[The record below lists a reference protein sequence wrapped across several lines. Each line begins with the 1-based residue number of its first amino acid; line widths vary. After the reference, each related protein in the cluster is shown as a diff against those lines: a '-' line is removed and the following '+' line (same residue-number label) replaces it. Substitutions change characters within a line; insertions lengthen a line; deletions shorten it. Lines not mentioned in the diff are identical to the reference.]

1 MQGGRVIV
9 SFPASVLH
17 MHGRFRYNR
26 RARAGCVLF
35 YRRFHRLDSEGRNG
49 CMNSGSKYVY
59 DFAQGGAGMKELL
72 GGKGANLSEMVSL
85 GIPVPSGFIIT
96 TEACIYYSE
105 TGGYPEGLETEIDDH
120 LKTLESEAGKDFG
133 DREDPLLVSV
143 RSGAVVSMPGMMD
156 TVLNLGL
163 NDVTVKGL
171 AESTGNPRFAYDS
184 YRRFIQM
191 FGEVVMRVE
200 GQIFEDALIAKK
212 AEVGAV
218 SDTELLA
225 AGTMSGPGSTG
236 RPIEYPT
243 ISAQLSMFNPW
254 CSATKVIIRVQAWP
268 SHGIPPA
275 ERRSSTV
282 SF

>member
-1 MQGGRVIV
+1 
-9 SFPASVLH
+9 
-17 MHGRFRYNR
+17 
-26 RARAGCVLF
+26 
-35 YRRFHRLDSEGRNG
+35 
-49 CMNSGSKYVY
+49 
-59 DFAQGGAGMKELL
+59 
-72 GGKGANLSEMVSL
+72 MVSM

-191 FGEVVMRVE
+191 FGEVVVAGGRHP
-200 GQIFEDALIAKK
+200 QPL
-212 AEVGAV
+212 AEM
-218 SDTELLA
+218 ERLA
-225 AGTMSGPGSTG
+225 PEAF
-236 RPIEYPT
+236 
-243 ISAQLSMFNPW
+243 AQLSEIR
-254 CSATKVIIRVQAWP
+254 TKLE
-268 SHGIPPA
+268 SHYRDMQDIEFTIEDNTLYMLQTRTGKRTAPA
-275 ERRSSTV
+275 ALKMAVDMVREGMISKKEALSRIEPAQLDQLLHPRLDESISYDVLTKGLNA
-282 SF
+282 SPG